1 MTVVPREAR
10 VELPSGY
17 KYEFLPLTFGRGRII
32 VTDGI
37 VNRDFW

>member
-1 MTVVPREAR
+1 MTVIPRETRLEA
-10 VELPSGY
+10 PPGY
-17 KYEFLPLTFGRGRII
+17 TYEFLPLTFGRGRII